1 MRTLAANRQTALHT
15 QSAPFSHPPKKGDNR
30 HIGPR
35 SVAKG
40 SGCFFPQ
47 NRTFSSA
54 LNLRKTKYRS
64 GYYVCIATAGHKGGY
79 AARAVH
85 KGPVEAIATVART
98 CNDVCL
104 QHAVWKRYAALSYL
118 YVVFSDSATY
128 TNMSQHEEDIVYI
141 YPCIK

>member
-15 QSAPFSHPPKKGDNR
+15 QSAPFSHPQKKATSDISDQYKNW
-30 HIGPR
+30 P
-35 SVAKG
+35 S
-40 SGCFFPQ
+40 CFFPQ